1 MRIYCKSP
9 ERIVDNLRH
18 SLTLIVNWNFTNLN
32 SFQGTIKSRSIQSNK
47 KNIQLGWNFFHHSW
61 IFPSEWF
68 KMKFYVI
75 NHCAETITFGSS
87 DTSIVRLNPIKT
99 SRAEKI
105 AKHFWWTLL
114 SNFRSALFEAFLRSD
129 VELKFKAST
138 KAWNSSAAANECSSF
153 RFYSRKFVQYFKS
166 ASSFPA
172 ACHGERQIFLFS
184 PTLARWKKRCNRK
197 RKIFARSL
205 NEASKTPSEW
215 NVNRPKIIVI
225 LNLDCDCGK
234 VFKSRIVKSSNIKLK
249 SF

>member
-184 PTLARWKKRCNRK
+184 PTLARWKNDAIESEKYLLGLKTKRIR
-197 RKIFARSL
+197 RRQ
-205 NEASKTPSEW
+205 NETST
-215 NVNRPKIIVI
+215 
-225 LNLDCDCGK
+225 D
-234 VFKSRIVKSSNIKLK
+234 LK
-249 SF
+249 